1 MTTQPE
7 RDRLHHLLDRAR
19 RGVILPDEGEV
30 LATLVGELKADLD
43 RYEEVVGELNEANT
57 TLQREAA
64 RGDRLYYS
72 RNRWADHAGRLQER
86 ALTAEARVRELET
99 ASAPE
104 VDRRP
109 LHARH
114 VAALT
119 DAYPDLRHTADHIA
133 NISLAVRDEHVREL
147 EQRVAELT
155 AGQCTHALAV
165 CEQHHRV
172 PVAGCPYPQCKAA
185 AARTA

>member
-7 RDRLHHLLDRAR
+7 QDRLHHLLDRLR
-19 RGVILPDEGEV
+19 RGVLLEAEAEQ
-30 LATLVGELKADLD
+30 LATAVRMLLA
-43 RYEEVVGELNEANT
+43 
-57 TLQREAA
+57 
-64 RGDRLYYS
+64 
-72 RNRWADHAGRLQER
+72 RWADQNGAADVAVRAIRLMNEAGAQRD
-86 ALTAEARVRELET
+86 AAEARVRELE
-99 ASAPE
+99 AAAPE

-172 PVAGCPYPQCKAA
+172 PGAGCPYPRCKAA
-185 AARTA
+185 AARTT

>member
-1 MTTQPE
+1 MTEPRIPLDDLTSDQLDQLYA
-7 RDRLHHLLDRAR
+7 DR
-19 RGVILPDEGEV
+19 
-30 LATLVGELKADLD
+30 D

-64 RGDRLYYS
+64 RGDRLYHS

-86 ALTAEARVRELET
+86 ALTAEARVRELE
-99 ASAPE
+99 AAAPE

-133 NISLAVRDEHVREL
+133 NLILGVRDEHVREL

-155 AGQCTHALAV
+155 AGQCTH
-165 CEQHHRV
+165 Q
-172 PVAGCPYPQCKAA
+172 PTP
-185 AARTA
+185 

>member
-1 MTTQPE
+1 MTTQSD
-7 RDRLHHLLDRAR
+7 RIQLNDLTSDQLDQLYDRLDVLENGARERSALLEEARDALEAAGINEAHGGESWPRLAPAIEALAADR
-19 RGVILPDEGEV
+19 
-30 LATLVGELKADLD
+30 D
-43 RYEEVVGELNEANT
+43 RYEEVVGEMNEKAI
-57 TLQREAA
+57 
-64 RGDRLYYS
+64 D
-72 RNRWADHAGRLQER
+72 
-86 ALTAEARVRELET
+86 LTRRIAELET
-99 ASAPE
+99 AAAPE

-155 AGQCTHALAV
+155 AGQCTH
-165 CEQHHRV
+165 Q
-172 PVAGCPYPQCKAA
+172 PTP
-185 AARTA
+185 

>member
-7 RDRLHHLLDRAR
+7 PDRLHHLLDRAR
-19 RGVILPDEGEV
+19 RGVILPAEGEQLAV
-30 LATLVGELKADLD
+30 LVENVEKDLDAARERIDFNERDTLPRLHRRIEADADTIRRWRGRAETAELKA
-43 RYEEVVGELNEANT
+43 
-57 TLQREAA
+57 
-64 RGDRLYYS
+64 
-72 RNRWADHAGRLQER
+72 
-86 ALTAEARVRELET
+86 
-99 ASAPE
+99 ASE

-133 NISLAVRDEHVREL
+133 NLILGVRDEHVREL

-155 AGQCTHALAV
+155 AGQCTQEANAPSPGPS
-165 CEQHHRV
+165 R
-172 PVAGCPYPQCKAA
+172 
-185 AARTA
+185 R

>member
-1 MTTQPE
+1 MTTQPDRIQLDGLTSDALDQLYARLDALENGARE
-7 RDRLHHLLDRAR
+7 RSALLEEARDALEAAGINEAHGGESWSWFVPAIEALAADR
-19 RGVILPDEGEV
+19 
-30 LATLVGELKADLD
+30 D
-43 RYEEVVGELNEANT
+43 RYEEVA
-57 TLQREAA
+57 
-64 RGDRLYYS
+64 
-72 RNRWADHAGRLQER
+72 
-86 ALTAEARVRELET
+86 ELET

-133 NISLAVRDEHVREL
+133 NLILGVRDEHVAAL

-155 AGQCTHALAV
+155 AGQCTH
-165 CEQHHRV
+165 Q
-172 PVAGCPYPQCKAA
+172 PTP
-185 AARTA
+185 

>member
-7 RDRLHHLLDRAR
+7 PDRLHHLIDRLR
-19 RGVILPDEGEV
+19 RGVLLEAEAAQ
-30 LATLVGELKADLD
+30 LATAVTMLLARLADQDGAADIAVRAIRLM
-43 RYEEVVGELNEANT
+43 NEAGV
-57 TLQREAA
+57 QRDA
-64 RGDRLYYS
+64 
-72 RNRWADHAGRLQER
+72 
-86 ALTAEARVRELET
+86 AEARIRELE
-99 ASAPE
+99 AAAPE

-133 NISLAVRDEHVREL
+133 NLILGVRDEHVREL

-155 AGQCTHALAV
+155 AGQCTHK
-165 CEQHHRV
+165 
-172 PVAGCPYPQCKAA
+172 PTP
-185 AARTA
+185 

>member
-7 RDRLHHLLDRAR
+7 QDRLHHLLDRLR
-19 RGVILPDEGEV
+19 RGVLLEAEAAQ
-30 LATLVGELKADLD
+30 LATAVTMLLARLADQDGAADIAVRAIRLM
-43 RYEEVVGELNEANT
+43 NEAGV
-57 TLQREAA
+57 QRDA
-64 RGDRLYYS
+64 
-72 RNRWADHAGRLQER
+72 
-86 ALTAEARVRELET
+86 AEARIRELE
-99 ASAPE
+99 AAAPE

-133 NISLAVRDEHVREL
+133 NISLGVRDEHVAAL

-155 AGQCTHALAV
+155 AGQCTH
-165 CEQHHRV
+165 Q
-172 PVAGCPYPQCKAA
+172 PTP
-185 AARTA
+185 

>member
-1 MTTQPE
+1 VTTQPE
-7 RDRLHHLLDRAR
+7 RIPLDDLTSDQLDQLYADR
-19 RGVILPDEGEV
+19 
-30 LATLVGELKADLD
+30 D

-64 RGDRLYYS
+64 RGDRLYHS

-86 ALTAEARVRELET
+86 ALTAEARVRELE
-99 ASAPE
+99 AAAPE

-114 VAALT
+114 VDALT

-147 EQRVAELT
+147 EQRVAQLT
-155 AGQCTHALAV
+155 AGQCTT
-165 CEQHHRV
+165 Q
-172 PVAGCPYPQCKAA
+172 PTP
-185 AARTA
+185 